1 VTPVST
7 APAKNSRPLTLNLDA
22 MASAVI
28 PPGTKGVPP
37 AAAGKLR
44 RDLASNGY
52 NLLAGDIPLPACV
65 LSREA
70 LSHNR
75 ATMREFTERM
85 GVHLAPHGKSSMA
98 PQLFAEQCEDGA
110 WAMTAGTPAHLF
122 AYRSV
127 KVSRILYANQLID
140 PVAIAFVLEELEKDS
155 TFEFICL
162 LDSIAAAD
170 ILVDAMR
177 GRRLTR
183 PLDVLI
189 EIGVPGARTGVR
201 DKRQALLLARHL
213 TSLTQWLRLR
223 GLEAFEGVVPAGA
236 DGGIGAVTEL
246 LDTVADIAFTL
257 SAELLFTSPPIIS
270 VGGSAFFGTVAAH
283 LRALPLAAQIILRSG
298 CYLTNDHGMYACAQ
312 RSEMQAGR
320 LSLKAPM
327 MPAIEVWAHV
337 QSRPEPTL
345 VIASL
350 GKRDISYDIDM
361 PIPVKWSRRG
371 TREIQHVGADV
382 RVESLNDQHARL
394 RVPEGLTIQV
404 GDRVAFGC
412 SHPCTTFDKWKY
424 MLMVDSA
431 YTVIDVIATLF

>member
-1 VTPVST
+1 MGP
-7 APAKNSRPLTLNLDA
+7 RRFTLNLDS
-22 MASAVI
+22 MASGVI
-28 PPGTKGVPP
+28 PPGTKGLPP
-37 AAAGKLR
+37 AAAGELR
-44 RDLASNGY
+44 SNLASRGY

-70 LSHNR
+70 ISHNR

-85 GVHLAPHGKSSMA
+85 GVGLAPHGKSSMA
-98 PQLFAEQCEDGA
+98 PQLFTEQCDDGA

-140 PVAIAFVLEELEKDS
+140 PVAIEFVLEELAKDPA
-155 TFEFICL
+155 FEFICL

-177 GRRLTR
+177 GRRPAR

-189 EIGVPGARTGVR
+189 EIGISGARTGVR
-201 DKRQALLLARHL
+201 QKDEALTLARRLSAL
-213 TSLTQWLRLR
+213 TPWLRLR
-223 GLEAFEGVVPAGA
+223 GLEAFEGVVPVGA
-236 DGGIGAVTEL
+236 DGGIGAVTRL
-246 LDTVADIAFTL
+246 LDTVSDIALTL
-257 SAELLFTSPPIIS
+257 SAEHLFAVPPPIIS
-270 VGGSAFFGTVAAH
+270 VGGSAYFGAVAAH
-283 LRALPLAAQIILRSG
+283 LRALPLAAQIVLRSG

-312 RSEMQAGR
+312 QMEMNAGR
-320 LSLKAPM
+320 LPLNAPLL
-327 MPAIEVWAHV
+327 PAIEVWAHV

-361 PIPVKWSRRG
+361 PIPVKWSPRG
-371 TREIQHVGADV
+371 TRQIRPLGTDV

-394 RVPEGLTIQV
+394 RVAEGLPLAV
-404 GDRVAFGC
+404 GDRIAFGC

-424 MLMVDSA
+424 MLMVDPA
-431 YTVIDVIATLF
+431 YTVIDVIATMF